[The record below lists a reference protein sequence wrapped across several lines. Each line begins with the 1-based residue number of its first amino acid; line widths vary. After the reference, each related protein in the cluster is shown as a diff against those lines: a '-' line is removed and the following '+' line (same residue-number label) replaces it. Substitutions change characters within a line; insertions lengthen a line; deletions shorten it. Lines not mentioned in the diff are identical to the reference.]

1 MQHNDSRPSYPLMGL
16 IEEND
21 LRQLLDDVYFHAL

>member
-1 MQHNDSRPSYPLMGL
+1 MQHNNSRPSYPLMGL
-16 IEEND
+16 TEEND